1 MSTPEAARAGEAT
14 EAAERLPAPPQ
25 PVPGPARRI
34 EERRLTRRERLLRV
48 AAPRIRLYQLLL
60 VGGLLGL
67 WEYVGRQSASFTFA
81 PPSSVVPAAREM
93 IASGE
98 LGTAATDSLAAL
110 LIGFALAALAGIGI
124 GYAMGWWRT
133 VGRTLD
139 PFVAAMFVVP
149 IASLVPLIIV
159 WMGLGLASRVLV
171 IFLFAVFEILLNAAA
186 GVRNVDRTMIDIAR
200 SFGAGQRALLWR
212 VALPASLPFV
222 FVGLRIGAA
231 RALKGM
237 VLAEMLLAVTGL
249 GGLIIE
255 YAASFQMDRVL
266 VAIATIALMGVAL
279 QAAVIAAERWAMRWR
294 METPG

>member
-1 MSTPEAARAGEAT
+1 VSARPRALRAPAG
-14 EAAERLPAPPQ
+14 R
-25 PVPGPARRI
+25 V
-34 EERRLTRRERLLRV
+34 EERRLSGRERLLRFF
-48 AAPRIRLYQLLL
+48 APRVRLYQLLL
-60 VGGLLGL
+60 LAALLGI
-67 WEYVGRQSASFTFA
+67 WEYVGRQSDNFTFA
-81 PPSSVVPAAREM
+81 PPSSVAPAARDM

-98 LGTAATDSLAAL
+98 LGHAATASLTAL
-110 LIGFALAALAGIGI
+110 LLGFALAAVAGIGI

-149 IASLVPLIIV
+149 IASLVPVIIV

-186 GVRNVDRTMIDIAR
+186 GVRNVERPMIDIAR

-237 VLAEMLLAVTGL
+237 VLAEMLLGVTGL
-249 GGLIIE
+249 GGLIIQ
-255 YAASFQMDRVL
+255 YAGAFQMDRVL
-266 VAIATIALMGVAL
+266 VVIVTIVLMGIAL
-279 QAAVIAAERWAMRWR
+279 QCAVIATEHWVMRWR
-294 METPG
+294 H

>member
-1 MSTPEAARAGEAT
+1 
-14 EAAERLPAPPQ
+14 
-25 PVPGPARRI
+25 V
-34 EERRLTRRERLLRV
+34 EERRLSARERLIRFF
-48 AAPRIRLYQLLL
+48 APRVRLYQLILL
-60 VGGLLGL
+60 AVLLGV
-67 WEYVGRQSASFTFA
+67 WEYVGQRSENFTFA

-98 LGTAATDSLAAL
+98 LGSAVTDSSAAL
-110 LIGFALAALAGIGI
+110 LLGFALAAIAGIGV

-149 IASLVPLIIV
+149 IAALVPVIIV
-159 WMGLGLASRVLV
+159 WLGLGLASQVLV
-171 IFLFAVFEILLNAAA
+171 IFLFSVFEILLSAAA
-186 GVRNVDRTMIDIAR
+186 GVRNVERAMIDVAR
-200 SFGAGQRALLWR
+200 SLGASQRVLLWR

-249 GGLIIE
+249 GALIIK
-255 YAASFQMDRVL
+255 YSAAFQMDRVL
-266 VAIATIALMGVAL
+266 VAILAIVVMGIALQG
-279 QAAVIAAERWAMRWR
+279 AVIAAERWVMRWR
-294 METPG
+294 HTR

>member
-1 MSTPEAARAGEAT
+1 VSTPETRPTGEAFR
-14 EAAERLPAPPQ
+14 APERPDAPPTF
-25 PVPGPARRI
+25 PAQRGRI
-34 EERRLTRRERLLRV
+34 EVRRLTGRERLVRFF
-48 AAPRIRLYQLLL
+48 APRVRLYQLLL
-60 VGGLLGL
+60 VAALLGV
-67 WEYVGRQSASFTFA
+67 WEYVGRQSEDFTFA

-98 LGTAATDSLAAL
+98 LGDAATDSLTAL
-110 LIGFALAALAGIGI
+110 LLGFALAAVAGVGI

-159 WMGLGLASRVLV
+159 WLGLGLAATVLV
-171 IFLFAVFEILLNAAA
+171 IFLFAIFEILLNAAA
-186 GVRNVDRTMIDIAR
+186 GVRNVDRAMIDTAR
-200 SFGAGQRALLWR
+200 SFGAGQRALLWK

-237 VLAEMLLAVTGL
+237 VLAEMLIAVTGL
-249 GGLIIE
+249 GGLIIN
-255 YAASFQMDRVL
+255 YASRFQMDRVL
-266 VAIATIALMGVAL
+266 VAIVTIVLMGIALQG
-279 QAAVIAAERWAMRWR
+279 AVIAAERWVMRWR
-294 METPG
+294 H